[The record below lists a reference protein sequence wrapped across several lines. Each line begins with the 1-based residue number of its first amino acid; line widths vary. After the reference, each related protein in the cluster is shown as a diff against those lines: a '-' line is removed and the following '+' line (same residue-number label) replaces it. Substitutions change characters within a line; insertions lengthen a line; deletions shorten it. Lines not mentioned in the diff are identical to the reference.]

1 MLNYY
6 GNEGNLKI
14 ASLQFTT
21 KKKKGSGKKFKEVD
35 SCKIEIL

>member
-14 ASLQFTT
+14 ANLQFTT
-21 KKKKGSGKKFKEVD
+21 QKKEEKNLKRL
-35 SCKIEIL
+35 ILVKLKYCD